1 MLELDEPFT
10 FDETEEEEQKNVS
23 CHEEEASDDFPPALL
38 SYFETSKTRAAV
50 CEKLILQEL
59 EDFTPSDSTEN
70 MMRLSNEVSK
80 DMVKLNE
87 QVGDAT
93 ENEENKTDGSL
104 LQSQKVTQNP
114 LTHNMPMCL
123 NNEDGAA
130 TDRCWETEKYLARDF
145 SKHDIAQEKHC
156 DEEMHK
162 NEERQKRE
170 INFQEELRKIMEA
183 EKLQEKELELM
194 AKRAQEKLEQEM
206 LLQQEL
212 IGNLQKQVEQ
222 ERRMIEEEQRRKNE
236 EEKRKNE
243 EMQAKKKQ
251 EEEDRRKM
259 KEEEEKIKSEEE
271 QERKK
276 LEERKRLDEE
286 EKKNMI
292 KLRRKEEKKQ
302 KELWEREEVKKKREE
317 EEIRKKEEERKM
329 EEIKEEERRR
339 EIQELEEIKQ
349 KQKERKKNR
358 KSEDEET
365 RIMDVKNNVTE
376 VSGRKMTEDQ
386 KTQNEEI
393 ISIKEEKKTDNRG
406 EEEKTRK
413 EVVRKTT
420 EHKMERNEVEP
431 REKPEVKKKMVN
443 EDIRGKDET
452 KRIDDKMQLM
462 ESEEKKKNDVE
473 SLENQ
478 DMMRKEEKTE
488 AKEEEL
494 IIMRKEE
501 MKQNEEQE
509 HRNADEEIKLKPE
522 ICENKDQNTKMEH
535 ERKKDKEKK
544 QEELQKQQEGV
555 SIGRKKDGTG
565 NKEDAKDYGNEVKEN
580 IQTEERKVE
589 EEVKE
594 RVISKNE
601 LRDKEGENSSMQSQ
615 NQTTGRTSHAG
626 GNTKWTSSADPL
638 QSESTAD
645 PVSSETAKKNNLNK
659 NISQIHV
666 YKNSN
671 QQDPAKPGTS
681 SYFLPASLPEHTEQK
696 RLLWMK
702 ECIPWSKLSCQNRR
716 KQKGSARSRTGPR
729 GVAEGSSLPPLCPHT
744 LLQST
749 GWRSLQEVT
758 SVTLEDLPGC
768 SLFTLAQCT
777 QLQSLTLRRCGLK
790 SLEGINHLQELWYI
804 DLQENDISFVDCEN
818 MNSLRV
824 LQLAHNKLTSIH
836 GLNGAENLDILDLS
850 HNSIT
855 RIAGLES
862 LRRLQRLS
870 VNHNQLIN
878 TKGLRDVYTL
888 LHLDCSHNHL
898 ANVEGLE
905 NSALLHTLDLRGNS
919 LTEPPS
925 LNNQVLL
932 RELHLDDNSISSL
945 HGLTACWLPLMQ
957 HLSAAQNGITQLPSM
972 SNFVSLE
979 NLDLRY
985 NCLSELQNVCE
996 NLEGC
1001 QFLREIHL
1009 TGNPLQQE
1017 SGWRSTL
1024 QQSVPG
1030 LRVIDS
1036 HETDSFFLPPAVQQV
1051 SSASDCF
1058 LTFCQAQL
1066 RQTHNLQQHHS
1077 RELSKLAFP
1086 FNDVQSFCRH
1096 FSMTLKLAEDQR
1108 FTHEYG
1114 ETTVSD
1120 EHWAASQTAPEKT
1133 LGSVIGEEL
1142 MDCRDIESS
1151 NKVPPVFPNRDI
1163 MRCSYWNFEETPAT
1177 ESHYDTFG
1185 PKQGPATFFSDEK
1198 ASVSSHQ
1205 DLNLKNTAAVVI
1217 QQCWRK
1223 YKQICGNINAPP
1235 ITEKGGKGG
1244 GDGGKPE
1251 SRLCYINRSTAGK
1264 HYAATVIQAFWRG
1277 YTLRRRLTSALAAVA
1292 CPSVG
1297 EDDTFEEVDIDEFV
1311 FDEAALEEHFTLML
1325 SQHSSP
1331 RHHLVSEQQL
1341 SMEPPGP
1348 RLDPSQDIL
1357 PLPKHAW
1364 MAGEHVDSAA
1374 QRISAD
1380 GSNRNT
1386 SPTSTSALSGLSE
1399 RSEKILEEWG
1409 FTDSHTA
1416 LLLLRRARKMK
1427 SKRQLQKK
1435 QRDPSVR
1442 LALFRNCNY
1451 QLGPAEAQNTTARY
1465 NRNYVKAGGAETG
1478 HQQAERTEH
1487 VKQDQT
1493 QQWLHTQATHGHS
1506 DGDRFLPDINSSILS
1521 GGRVQLVANPAYTD
1535 CLNHTSGLWANS
1547 SLVGQG
1553 CKVNSYAR
1561 RTSSSHARKEVPS
1574 PARVT
1579 SAPSKKER
1587 ISFRDNP
1594 VQLSGGWGGGKK
1606 RDRVHKHHLSFKDRR
1621 THPHLTCLPT
1631 FHQPTHYS

>member
-10 FDETEEEEQKNVS
+10 SDETEEEQENVS
-23 CHEEEASDDFPPALL
+23 CHEEEASDNFPPALL

-50 CEKLILQEL
+50 CEKLILEEL
-59 EDFTPSDSTEN
+59 EDFTPSDSTDN

-80 DMVKLNE
+80 DMVKVNE
-87 QVGDAT
+87 QVGGET
-93 ENEENKTDGSL
+93 ENEEKKADGSL
-104 LQSQKVTQNP
+104 LQTRIVTQNP
-114 LTHNMPMCL
+114 LTHNMSMWP
-123 NNEDGAA
+123 NNEDGAG

-145 SKHDIAQEKHC
+145 SKHDIAPEKHC

-183 EKLQEKELELM
+183 EKLHEKELELM

-222 ERRMIEEEQRRKNE
+222 ERRMIEEEQRKKNKEKKRKNE

-243 EMQAKKKQ
+243 DMQAKKKQ

-271 QERKK
+271 QKRKK

-292 KLRRKEEKKQ
+292 KLRHKEEKKQ
-302 KELWEREEVKKKREE
+302 KELWEREEVKKKMEE
-317 EEIRKKEEERKM
+317 EEIRKKEEERKI
-329 EEIKEEERRR
+329 EEIKDEERRR
-339 EIQELEEIKQ
+339 EIQEVEEIKQ

-386 KTQNEEI
+386 KTKNKEI
-393 ISIKEEKKTDNRG
+393 RSIKEEKRIDNGG
-406 EEEKTRK
+406 EEETTRK
-413 EVVRKTT
+413 EIVRKTT
-420 EHKMERNEVEP
+420 EHKMERNEVEQ
-431 REKPEVKKKMVN
+431 REKPKMKKKLLN
-443 EDIRGKDET
+443 EDIRGKDEN
-452 KRIDDKMQLM
+452 KRIDDKMQLT
-462 ESEEKKKNDVE
+462 ESEEKKKNDEE

-478 DMMRKEEKTE
+478 DMMRKEEKT
-488 AKEEEL
+488 KTNKEEL
-494 IIMRKEE
+494 ITMRMEE

-509 HRNADEEIKLKPE
+509 HRNTDEVIKLKPE

-544 QEELQKQQEGV
+544 KEELQKHQEGL
-555 SIGRKKDGTG
+555 SIGKKKDGTG

-580 IQTEERKVE
+580 IQAEERKVE
-589 EEVKE
+589 EELKE

-601 LRDKEGENSSMQSQ
+601 LRDKERENSSMQSQ
-615 NQTTGRTSHAG
+615 NTGRISHP
-626 GNTKWTSSADPL
+626 SADPL

-645 PVSSETAKKNNLNK
+645 PVSSETAKQQNLNK
-659 NISQIHV
+659 NISQIPV
-666 YKNSN
+666 YKTSN
-671 QQDPAKPGTS
+671 WQDPAKPGTS
-681 SYFLPASLPEHTEQK
+681 SCFLPAGLPEHTEQK

-702 ECIPWSKLSCQNRR
+702 ECIPWSNLSCQNRR
-716 KQKGSARSRTGPR
+716 KEKGSVRSRTGPR
-729 GVAEGSSLPPLCPHT
+729 RVAEGSSLPPLCPHT

-777 QLQSLTLRRCGLK
+777 QLQWLTLRRCGLK
-790 SLEGINHLQELWYI
+790 SLESINHLQELWYI

-818 MNSLRV
+818 MSSLRV

-862 LRRLQRLS
+862 VRRLQRLS

-878 TKGLRDVYTL
+878 TKGMRDVYTL

-905 NSALLHTLDLRGNS
+905 NSALLHTLDLRGNG

-932 RELHLDDNSISSL
+932 RELYLDDNSVSSL
-945 HGLTACWLPLMQ
+945 HGLAACWLPLMQ

-985 NCLSELQNVCE
+985 NCLSDLQNVCE

-1024 QQSVPG
+1024 QKSVPG

-1036 HETDSFFLPPAVQQV
+1036 QETDSFFLPPAVQQV

-1066 RQTHNLQQHHS
+1066 QQTQNLQQHHS
-1077 RELSKLAFP
+1077 REHSRLAFP

-1108 FTHEYG
+1108 FAHEYG

-1133 LGSVIGEEL
+1133 LDSVIGEEL
-1142 MDCRDIESS
+1142 MDCRDIEST
-1151 NKVPPVFPNRDI
+1151 NKLPPVFPNRDI
-1163 MRCSYWNFEETPAT
+1163 MRCSYWNFDETPAT

-1235 ITEKGGKGG
+1235 ITEKGGERG

-1251 SRLCYINRSTAGK
+1251 SRLFYINRSTAGK
-1264 HYAATVIQAFWRG
+1264 HCAATVIQAFWRG
-1277 YTLRRRLTSALAAVA
+1277 YSLRRRLTSALAAVT

-1311 FDEAALEEHFTLML
+1311 FDEAALEEHCTLML
-1325 SQHSSP
+1325 SQDSST
-1331 RHHLVSEQQL
+1331 RHQLVSEQQL
-1341 SMEPPGP
+1341 STKPPGP
-1348 RLDPSQDIL
+1348 CLDPSQDIL

-1364 MAGEHVDSAA
+1364 MAGEHV
-1374 QRISAD
+1374 D

-1442 LALFRNCNY
+1442 LDLFRNCNY

-1465 NRNYVKAGGAETG
+1465 NRNYAKAGGAKTG
-1478 HQQAERTEH
+1478 HQQAERTEQ

-1506 DGDRFLPDINSSILS
+1506 DSDHFLPDINSSILN
-1521 GGRVQLVANPAYTD
+1521 GGRVQLVANPAYAD
-1535 CLNHTSGLWANS
+1535 CLNHTSGLWTNS
-1547 SLVGQG
+1547 NLVGQG
-1553 CKVNSYAR
+1553 CKVNSYTR

-1606 RDRVHKHHLSFKDRR
+1606 RDRVRK
-1621 THPHLTCLPT
+1621 
-1631 FHQPTHYS
+1631 

>member
-10 FDETEEEEQKNVS
+10 ADKTEEEQENVS
-23 CHEEEASDDFPPALL
+23 CHEEEASDNFPPALL

-50 CEKLILQEL
+50 CEKLILEEL
-59 EDFTPSDSTEN
+59 EDFTPSESTDN

-80 DMVKLNE
+80 DMVKVNE
-87 QVGDAT
+87 QVGGET
-93 ENEENKTDGSL
+93 ENEEKKADGSL
-104 LQSQKVTQNP
+104 LQTRIVTQNP
-114 LTHNMPMCL
+114 LTHNMSMWP
-123 NNEDGAA
+123 NNEDGAG

-170 INFQEELRKIMEA
+170 INFQEELRKIMAA
-183 EKLQEKELELM
+183 EKLHEKELELM

-222 ERRMIEEEQRRKNE
+222 ERRMIEEEQRRKNKE
-236 EEKRKNE
+236 KKRKNE
-243 EMQAKKKQ
+243 E
-251 EEEDRRKM
+251 
-259 KEEEEKIKSEEE
+259 
-271 QERKK
+271 ERK
-276 LEERKRLDEE
+276 
-286 EKKNMI
+286 I
-292 KLRRKEEKKQ
+292 
-302 KELWEREEVKKKREE
+302 
-317 EEIRKKEEERKM
+317 
-329 EEIKEEERRR
+329 EEIKDEERRR
-339 EIQELEEIKQ
+339 GIQEVEEIKQ

-386 KTQNEEI
+386 KTKNKEI
-393 ISIKEEKKTDNRG
+393 RSIKEEKRTDNGG

-413 EVVRKTT
+413 EIVRKTT
-420 EHKMERNEVEP
+420 EHKMERNEVEQ
-431 REKPEVKKKMVN
+431 REKPEMKKKLLN
-443 EDIRGKDET
+443 KDIRGKDEN
-452 KRIDDKMQLM
+452 KRIDDKMQLT
-462 ESEEKKKNDVE
+462 ESEEKKKNDEE

-478 DMMRKEEKTE
+478 DMMRKEENTKTN
-488 AKEEEL
+488 EEEL
-494 IIMRKEE
+494 ISMRMEE

-509 HRNADEEIKLKPE
+509 HRNTDEVIKLKPE

-544 QEELQKQQEGV
+544 QEELQKHQEGL
-555 SIGRKKDGTG
+555 SIGKKKDGTG

-580 IQTEERKVE
+580 IQAEERKVE

-601 LRDKEGENSSMQSQ
+601 LRDKERENSSMQSQ
-615 NQTTGRTSHAG
+615 NQNTGRISHPG
-626 GNTKWTSSADPL
+626 GNTTRTSSADPL

-645 PVSSETAKKNNLNK
+645 PVSSETAKQQNLNK
-659 NISQIHV
+659 NISQIPV
-666 YKNSN
+666 YNTSN
-671 QQDPAKPGTS
+671 RQDPAKPGTS
-681 SYFLPASLPEHTEQK
+681 SCFLPAGLPEHTEQK

-702 ECIPWSKLSCQNRR
+702 ECIPWSNLSCQNRK
-716 KQKGSARSRTGPR
+716 KQKGSVRSRTGPR
-729 GVAEGSSLPPLCPHT
+729 RVAEGSSLPPLCPHT

-818 MNSLRV
+818 MSSLRV

-862 LRRLQRLS
+862 VRRLQRLS

-878 TKGLRDVYTL
+878 TKGMRDVYTL

-905 NSALLHTLDLRGNS
+905 NSALLHTLDLRGNG

-932 RELHLDDNSISSL
+932 RELYLDDNSVSSL
-945 HGLTACWLPLMQ
+945 HGLAACWLPLMQ

-985 NCLSELQNVCE
+985 NCLSDLQNVCE

-1024 QQSVPG
+1024 QKSVPG

-1036 HETDSFFLPPAVQQV
+1036 QETDSFFLPPAVQQV

-1066 RQTHNLQQHHS
+1066 QQTQNLQQHHS
-1077 RELSKLAFP
+1077 REHSRLAFP

-1108 FTHEYG
+1108 FAHEYG

-1133 LGSVIGEEL
+1133 LDSVIGEEL
-1142 MDCRDIESS
+1142 MDCRDIEST
-1151 NKVPPVFPNRDI
+1151 NKLPPVFPNRDI
-1163 MRCSYWNFEETPAT
+1163 MRCSYWNFDETPAT

-1235 ITEKGGKGG
+1235 ITEKGGERG

-1277 YTLRRRLTSALAAVA
+1277 YSLRRRLTSALAAVT
-1292 CPSVG
+1292 CPGVG

-1311 FDEAALEEHFTLML
+1311 FDEAALEEHCTLML
-1325 SQHSSP
+1325 SQDSSP
-1331 RHHLVSEQQL
+1331 RRQLVSEQQL
-1341 SMEPPGP
+1341 SMKPPGP
-1348 RLDPSQDIL
+1348 CLDPSQDIL
-1357 PLPKHAW
+1357 PLPKHVW
-1364 MAGEHVDSAA
+1364 MAGEHVD
-1374 QRISAD
+1374 
-1380 GSNRNT
+1380 GCNRNT

-1465 NRNYVKAGGAETG
+1465 NRNYAKAGGAETG
-1478 HQQAERTEH
+1478 HQQAERTEQ

-1506 DGDRFLPDINSSILS
+1506 DSDHFLPDINSSILN
-1521 GGRVQLVANPAYTD
+1521 GGRVQLVANPAYAD

-1547 SLVGQG
+1547 NLVGQG
-1553 CKVNSYAR
+1553 CKVNSYTR

-1606 RDRVHKHHLSFKDRR
+1606 RDRVRK
-1621 THPHLTCLPT
+1621 
-1631 FHQPTHYS
+1631 

>member
-10 FDETEEEEQKNVS
+10 SDETEEEEQKNVS

-70 MMRLSNEVSK
+70 MTRLSNEVSK

-87 QVGDAT
+87 QVGGAT
-93 ENEENKTDGSL
+93 ENEEDKTDGSL

-114 LTHNMPMCL
+114 LTHTMPMCL
-123 NNEDGAA
+123 NNEDGAG

-194 AKRAQEKLEQEM
+194 AKRAQEKLEEEM

-251 EEEDRRKM
+251 EEEDRKKM

-443 EDIRGKDET
+443 EDRGKDET

-478 DMMRKEEKTE
+478 DMMRKEEKTK

-494 IIMRKEE
+494 ITMRKEE

-522 ICENKDQNTKMEH
+522 ICENKDQNTRMEH

-555 SIGRKKDGTG
+555 SIGKKKDGTG

-729 GVAEGSSLPPLCPHT
+729 GVTEGSSLPPLCPHT

-1058 LTFCQAQL
+1058 LTVCQAQL

-1077 RELSKLAFP
+1077 RELSRLAFP

-1108 FTHEYG
+1108 FAHEYG
-1114 ETTVSD
+1114 ETTVPD

-1185 PKQGPATFFSDEK
+1185 LKQGPATFFSDEK

-1223 YKQICGNINAPP
+1223 YKQICGN
-1235 ITEKGGKGG
+1235 TEKGGKGG

-1277 YTLRRRLTSALAAVA
+1277 YTLRRRLTSALAAVT

-1478 HQQAERTEH
+1478 HQQAERTEQ

-1506 DGDRFLPDINSSILS
+1506 DSDRFLPDINSSILS

-1606 RDRVHKHHLSFKDRR
+1606 RDRVHK
-1621 THPHLTCLPT
+1621 
-1631 FHQPTHYS
+1631 

>member
-1 MLELDEPFT
+1 M
-10 FDETEEEEQKNVS
+10 S
-23 CHEEEASDDFPPALL
+23 
-38 SYFETSKTRAAV
+38 
-50 CEKLILQEL
+50 
-59 EDFTPSDSTEN
+59 DFTPSDSTEN

-1606 RDRVHKHHLSFKDRR
+1606 RDRVHK
-1621 THPHLTCLPT
+1621 
-1631 FHQPTHYS
+1631 

>member
-1 MLELDEPFT
+1 
-10 FDETEEEEQKNVS
+10 
-23 CHEEEASDDFPPALL
+23 
-38 SYFETSKTRAAV
+38 
-50 CEKLILQEL
+50 
-59 EDFTPSDSTEN
+59 
-70 MMRLSNEVSK
+70 
-80 DMVKLNE
+80 
-87 QVGDAT
+87 
-93 ENEENKTDGSL
+93 
-104 LQSQKVTQNP
+104 
-114 LTHNMPMCL
+114 
-123 NNEDGAA
+123 
-130 TDRCWETEKYLARDF
+130 
-145 SKHDIAQEKHC
+145 
-156 DEEMHK
+156 
-162 NEERQKRE
+162 
-170 INFQEELRKIMEA
+170 FQ
-183 EKLQEKELELM
+183 LQEKELELM

-206 LLQQEL
+206 LLQQNTFWDVCKFHVEL

-443 EDIRGKDET
+443 EDIRGK
-452 KRIDDKMQLM
+452 
-462 ESEEKKKNDVE
+462 
-473 SLENQ
+473 ENQ

-855 RIAGLES
+855 RIEYLFANNPENKHDAIMFHVNTESSMSVKLQYKKSLWSLTKLPLLVKKTIENCNFDPMYRLFLAGLES

-1205 DLNLKNTAAVVI
+1205 DLNLKNFYQSHSCVSLYIHSNKTFVFDESSTAAVVI

-1223 YKQICGNINAPP
+1223 YKQSSLESHRVQTAEHSAIKRGVNMFYLPNGITCNIYVCSM
-1235 ITEKGGKGG
+1235 IH
-1244 GDGGKPE
+1244 
-1251 SRLCYINRSTAGK
+1251 R
-1264 HYAATVIQAFWRG
+1264 ATTISFSGYLQAFWRG

-1380 GSNRNT
+1380 GSNRQPKDSRNT

-1435 QRDPSVR
+1435 QRVLDPSVR

-1465 NRNYVKAGGAETG
+1465 NRNYVKEILNDLLFKSANTADKVMEGSLEYNAPLMMSWRSTQGGLRRLE
-1478 HQQAERTEH
+1478 EVRR
-1487 VKQDQT
+1487 K
-1493 QQWLHTQATHGHS
+1493 LY
-1506 DGDRFLPDINSSILS
+1506 DRFLPDINSSILS
-1521 GGRVQLVANPAYTD
+1521 GGRVQLVV
-1535 CLNHTSGLWANS
+1535 SI
-1547 SLVGQG
+1547 V
-1553 CKVNSYAR
+1553 
-1561 RTSSSHARKEVPS
+1561 
-1574 PARVT
+1574 
-1579 SAPSKKER
+1579 
-1587 ISFRDNP
+1587 
-1594 VQLSGGWGGGKK
+1594 
-1606 RDRVHKHHLSFKDRR
+1606 
-1621 THPHLTCLPT
+1621 
-1631 FHQPTHYS
+1631 

>member
-1 MLELDEPFT
+1 MLELDEPFIS
-10 FDETEEEEQKNVS
+10 DETEEEERKNVS

-59 EDFTPSDSTEN
+59 EDSTEN

-87 QVGDAT
+87 QVGGAT

-123 NNEDGAA
+123 NNEDGAGM
-130 TDRCWETEKYLARDF
+130 DRCWETEKYLARDF

-443 EDIRGKDET
+443 EGIRGKDET

-478 DMMRKEEKTE
+478 DMMRKEEKTK

-494 IIMRKEE
+494 ITMRKEE

-555 SIGRKKDGTG
+555 SIGKKKDGTG

-716 KQKGSARSRTGPR
+716 KQKGSARSRAGPR

-1036 HETDSFFLPPAVQQV
+1036 LETDSFFLPPAVQQV

-1108 FTHEYG
+1108 FAHEYG

-1151 NKVPPVFPNRDI
+1151 NRVPPVFPNRDI

-1205 DLNLKNTAAVVI
+1205 DLNLKNSTAAVVI

-1277 YTLRRRLTSALAAVA
+1277 YTLRRRLTSALAAVT

-1478 HQQAERTEH
+1478 HQQAERTEQ

-1506 DGDRFLPDINSSILS
+1506 DSDRFLPDINSSILS

-1606 RDRVHKHHLSFKDRR
+1606 RDRVHK
-1621 THPHLTCLPT
+1621 
-1631 FHQPTHYS
+1631 

>member
-10 FDETEEEEQKNVS
+10 SDETEEEEQKNVS

-93 ENEENKTDGSL
+93 ENEENKTDGFL

-645 PVSSETAKKNNLNK
+645 PVSSETAEKNNLNK

-1036 HETDSFFLPPAVQQV
+1036 HETDSFFSPPAVQQV

-1277 YTLRRRLTSALAAVA
+1277 YTLRRRLTSALAAVT

-1451 QLGPAEAQNTTARY
+1451 QLGPVEAQNTTARY

-1606 RDRVHKHHLSFKDRR
+1606 RDRVHK
-1621 THPHLTCLPT
+1621 
-1631 FHQPTHYS
+1631 

>member
-1465 NRNYVKAGGAETG
+1465 NRNYVKADTVLPALQGIFI
-1478 HQQAERTEH
+1478 RT
-1487 VKQDQT
+1487 VTDKQMFPF
-1493 QQWLHTQATHGHS
+1493 G
-1506 DGDRFLPDINSSILS
+1506 
-1521 GGRVQLVANPAYTD
+1521 
-1535 CLNHTSGLWANS
+1535 
-1547 SLVGQG
+1547 LVGLRRAISRQRG
-1553 CKVNSYAR
+1553 QSTLSKIKLSSGSIPRPLMGIQTVIVSY
-1561 RTSSSHARKEVPS
+1561 RT
-1574 PARVT
+1574 
-1579 SAPSKKER
+1579 
-1587 ISFRDNP
+1587 
-1594 VQLSGGWGGGKK
+1594 
-1606 RDRVHKHHLSFKDRR
+1606 
-1621 THPHLTCLPT
+1621 
-1631 FHQPTHYS
+1631 

>member
-59 EDFTPSDSTEN
+59 EDSTEN

-1606 RDRVHKHHLSFKDRR
+1606 RDRVHK
-1621 THPHLTCLPT
+1621 
-1631 FHQPTHYS
+1631 